1 MARLFAHGPQKTLRL
16 MQGITLFGQYL
27 RAEDFTSGKAAD
39 WMQSQQL
46 PAPAQAFLQ
55 HWFTTNEPVL
65 AQTSGSTGPP
75 KTITLQRAQMIA
87 SAQLTALHF
96 GFRPGMRV
104 LLPLSAD
111 FIAGKMML
119 VRAIVSGFDVYAAAP
134 TQNLSALFPGIDF
147 AFTPMVPA
155 QLHALLSSGTDTARY
170 GTILLGGSDVSPQLQ
185 QLLAGMEHQ
194 EVWQGFGM
202 TETVSHIAL
211 RRLHPQ
217 AEEAY
222 LTLPGL
228 LTEADE
234 DGQLRVW
241 GAVTNYHWLKTND
254 VVAFDEPGRFRWLGR
269 SDNVIVSAGHKL
281 HPEALESRL
290 RKLANE
296 LPAIAALLSNDYYL
310 SSRQDAQYGEVPVL
324 VGTAAWA
331 ATLPNFESLQ
341 NALRAQL
348 ASWELPRAVVV
359 VDALSYTTNG
369 KIVRQRPAVVK

>member
-1 MARLFAHGPQKTLRL
+1 MARLSADGPQKTVRL

-27 RAEDFTSGKAAD
+27 PAEDFRSGKAAA

-65 AQTSGSTGPP
+65 TQTSGSTGSP
-75 KTITLQRAQMIA
+75 KSIVLQRSQMIA

-119 VRAIVSGFDVYAAAP
+119 VRAMVSDLDVYAVAP
-134 TQNLSALFPGIDF
+134 TQKLHTLFPEVEF

-155 QLHALLSSGTDTARY
+155 QLHALLSSGGATARF
-170 GTILLGGSDVSPQLQ
+170 GSILLGGSDVSPQLQ
-185 QLLAGMEHQ
+185 QLLAGMGEQ

-217 AEEAY
+217 AEESY
-222 LTLPGL
+222 LSLPGL
-228 LTEADE
+228 LTENDE
-234 DGQLRVW
+234 AGQLRIW
-241 GAVTNYHWLKTND
+241 GAVTNYRWLKTND

-269 SDNVIVSAGHKL
+269 SDNVIVSGGHKV
-281 HPEALESRL
+281 HPEMLEQTL
-290 RKLANE
+290 MGLLAQNSIFDQVRATGFYIS
-296 LPAIAALLSNDYYL
+296 AIA
-310 SSRQDAQYGEVPVL
+310 DAQYGQVPVL
-324 VGTAAWA
+324 VYERQSGIEQPFFEGFLLEVKPH
-331 ATLPNFESLQ
+331 LP
-341 NALRAQL
+341 
-348 ASWELPRAVVV
+348 SWEFPRKVIG
-359 VDALSYTTNG
+359 VDAFARTANG
-369 KIVRQRPAVVK
+369 KIKRQRQFD

>member
-1 MARLFAHGPQKTLRL
+1 MARLSADGPQKTVRL

-27 RAEDFTSGKAAD
+27 PAEDFISGKAAA

-46 PAPAQAFLQ
+46 PAPAQVFLQ

-65 AQTSGSTGPP
+65 AQTSGSTGSP
-75 KTITLQRAQMIA
+75 KSIVLQRSQMIA

-119 VRAIVSGFDVYAAAP
+119 VRAMVSGLDVYAVAP
-134 TQNLSALFPGIDF
+134 TQKLHTLFPEVEF

-155 QLHALLSSGTDTARY
+155 QLHALLSSGGATARF

-185 QLLAGMEHQ
+185 QLLAGMGEQ

-217 AEEAY
+217 AEESY
-222 LTLPGL
+222 LSLPGL
-228 LTEADE
+228 LTENDE
-234 DGQLRVW
+234 AGQLRIW
-241 GAVTNYHWLKTND
+241 GAVTNYRWLKTND

-269 SDNVIVSAGHKL
+269 SDNVIVSGGHKV
-281 HPEALESRL
+281 HPEMLEQTL
-290 RKLANE
+290 MGLLAQNSNFDQVRATGFYIS
-296 LPAIAALLSNDYYL
+296 AIA
-310 SSRQDAQYGEVPVL
+310 DAQYGQVPVL
-324 VGTAAWA
+324 VYERQSGIEQPFFEGFLLEVKPH
-331 ATLPNFESLQ
+331 LP
-341 NALRAQL
+341 
-348 ASWELPRAVVV
+348 SWEFPRKVIG
-359 VDALSYTTNG
+359 VDAFARTANG
-369 KIVRQRPAVVK
+369 KIKRQRQFD

>member
-1 MARLFAHGPQKTLRL
+1 

-27 RAEDFTSGKAAD
+27 PAEDFTSGKAAA

-46 PAPAQAFLQ
+46 PAPVQVFLQ
-55 HWFTTNEPVL
+55 NWFTTNESVL

-75 KTITLQRAQMIA
+75 KTIVLQRSQMIA

-119 VRAIVSGFDVYAAAP
+119 VRAMVSGLDVYVVAP
-134 TQNLSALFPGIDF
+134 TQKLHTLFPEVEF
-147 AFTPMVPA
+147 VFTPMVPA
-155 QLHALLSSGTDTARY
+155 QLHALLSNKRATARF

-185 QLLAGMEHQ
+185 QLLAGMGEQ

-217 AEEAY
+217 AESSY

-234 DGQLRVW
+234 AGQLRIW

-269 SDNVIVSAGHKL
+269 RDNVIISGGHKL
-281 HPEALESRL
+281 HPETLESKL
-290 RKLANE
+290 RALANE
-296 LPAIAALLSNDYYL
+296 KTELAFLASPHYYI
-310 SSRQDAQYGEVPVL
+310 SAQPDPKYGQVPVL
-324 VGTAAWA
+324 IAAKKWVLA
-331 ATLPNFESLQ
+331 APDWESLQ
-341 NALRAQL
+341 PLLRQHL
-348 ASWELPRAVVV
+348 ASWEMPRVILA
-359 VDALSYTTNG
+359 VDALAYTSNG
-369 KIVRQRPAVVK
+369 KIQRRQVERNL

>member
-1 MARLFAHGPQKTLRL
+1 

-27 RAEDFTSGKAAD
+27 SADDFVQGKAAP
-39 WMQSQQL
+39 WMQAHQL
-46 PAPAQAFLQ
+46 PAPVQAFLQ
-55 HWFTTNEPVL
+55 HWFTTDAPVL

-75 KTITLQRAQMIA
+75 KSIVLQRSQMIA

-96 GFRPGMRV
+96 GFRPGMRA

-119 VRAIVSGFDVYAAAP
+119 VRAIVSGLDVYAVTP
-134 TQNLSALFPGIDF
+134 TQNLADLFPGEDF

-155 QLHALLSSGTDTARY
+155 QLHALLGGGNETARF

-185 QLLAGMEHQ
+185 QLLAGMGEQ

-217 AEEAY
+217 SDESY

-228 LTEADE
+228 LTENDE
-234 DGQLRVW
+234 AGQLRIW

-269 SDNVIVSAGHKL
+269 SDNVIVSGGHKV
-281 HPEALESRL
+281 HPEKLEQTLMGLLAQNSQLDQL
-290 RKLANE
+290 RATGFYIS
-296 LPAIAALLSNDYYL
+296 AIA
-310 SSRQDAQYGEVPVL
+310 DARYGQVPVL
-324 VGTAAWA
+324 VYERQSGIEQPLFEGFLLEVKPH
-331 ATLPNFESLQ
+331 LP
-341 NALRAQL
+341 
-348 ASWELPRAVVV
+348 SWEFPRKVIG
-359 VDALSYTTNG
+359 VDAFARTANG
-369 KIVRQRPAVVK
+369 KIKRQRQFD